1 MQPSV
6 ADLRRRSRGPWGRVL
21 GRAIRAHERRS
32 KNRRDYRQLLSLD
45 DRMLKDIGITR
56 DSVRHEMHRT
66 HRWFV

>member
-1 MQPSV
+1 
-6 ADLRRRSRGPWGRVL
+6 L